1 MELNQK
7 VIDFLEI
14 VSKADL
20 TKAANRKKL
29 ESNYKQVTTNLNKED
44 MLVFNKIYKQ
54 YLDLKLATVDK
65 IITAIEE
72 DINELPQKK
81 RLRTG

>member
-1 MELNQK
+1 MELNQNL
-7 VIDFLEI
+7 IDFLDI
-14 VSKADL
+14 VSKSDL
-20 TKAANRKKL
+20 TKTANRKKL
-29 ESNYKQVTTNLNKED
+29 ESNYKKVTSNLNKKD

-81 RLRTG
+81 RLRAG